1 MRFVPHWLV
10 AIFAGLSICS
20 LAAAQAAPAAQSAA
34 PAPAA
39 SATSPE
45 QAARSEAIQQFI
57 EKNFGPDLKYDPA
70 FAPFVGDFDGDGE
83 EDVILIARGKNVMGA
98 EGQFQYR
105 VQDPYDAYYGFGN
118 ARIMAQYTTG
128 GPQERHFLVVHGWKL
143 QTPKAK
149 FVLVNVPFEQAAMSH
164 ATLKKKM
171 VSAITTHE
179 AAGLSALIFFD
190 GKKYR
195 WEPIGM
201 D

>member
-1 MRFVPHWLV
+1 MRIVPYVL
-10 AIFAGLSICS
+10 AGLLG
-20 LAAAQAAPAAQSAA
+20 LAMCPRGEAQAGAPAQPSTPVPATGSAA
-34 PAPAA
+34 PAKPANI
-39 SATSPE
+39 
-45 QAARSEAIQQFI
+45 EAIQQFI
-57 EKNFGPDLKYDPA
+57 EKNFGPEFKYDAA
-70 FAPFVGDFDGDGE
+70 FPPFVGDFDGDGD
-83 EDVILIARGKNVMGA
+83 EDVVVVATGKNVTAG
-98 EGQFQYR
+98 EGEFQYR

-118 ARIMAQYTTG
+118 ARIMSQFTSG
-128 GPQERHFLVVHGWKL
+128 GPQEKRFLIVHGWKL
-143 QTPKAK
+143 QAPKAK
-149 FVLVNVPFEQAAMSH
+149 FVLVNIPFEQAVASH